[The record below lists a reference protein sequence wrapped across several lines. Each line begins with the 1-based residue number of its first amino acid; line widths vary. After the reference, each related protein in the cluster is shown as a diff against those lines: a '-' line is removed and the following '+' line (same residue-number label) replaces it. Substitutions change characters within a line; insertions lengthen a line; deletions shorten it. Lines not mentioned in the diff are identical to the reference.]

1 MRSNSGVNI
10 KTGQLELTGT
20 EQAWEK
26 ESSTDSG
33 HGRIRY
39 NQVLARPLVQSF
51 IADTELTPTEPIS
64 RYARFQVPRESP
76 PTVHGE
82 VTHVTWEV
90 TGKLETD
97 DGKRVTNSKEV
108 TVLTLPVVSQGRT
121 AADLTEEAT
130 FNGCTLAMVLVNDV
144 VGVGG
149 YLEGELRAHMNVT
162 EQAKDIRMELHS
174 AENAGDRHN
183 ESTRQRVSLES
194 NVQLT
199 VNRSYVW
206 PFSLLVPDR
215 TLPTVK
221 NGKTTVSWLLKAI
234 VDTDQSPDT
243 YHLDREVQIFTS
255 T

>member
-1 MRSNSGVNI
+1 
-10 KTGQLELTGT
+10 
-20 EQAWEK
+20 
-26 ESSTDSG
+26 
-33 HGRIRY
+33 
-39 NQVLARPLVQSF
+39 
-51 IADTELTPTEPIS
+51 
-64 RYARFQVPRESP
+64 
-76 PTVHGE
+76 
-82 VTHVTWEV
+82 
-90 TGKLETD
+90 
-97 DGKRVTNSKEV
+97 
-108 TVLTLPVVSQGRT
+108 
-121 AADLTEEAT
+121 
-130 FNGCTLAMVLVNDV
+130 
-144 VGVGG
+144 
-149 YLEGELRAHMNVT
+149 MNVT

-174 AENAGDRHN
+174 AENAGDRHK